1 MVSSDVLSMMIQN
14 APFFYQRL
22 HRHFMMCICGYIIVY
37 NMRFLVCEVYFCIV
51 VGTLIKEFIMF
62 MSSDTASHLVLNLLS
77 SSIKST
83 CSG

>member
-1 MVSSDVLSMMIQN
+1 
-14 APFFYQRL
+14 
-22 HRHFMMCICGYIIVY
+22 MMCICGYVIVY
-37 NMRFLVCEVYFCIV
+37 NMSFLECEVYFCIV

-62 MSSDTASHLVLNLLS
+62 LSSDAASHLVLHLLS